1 MGFRIARKR
10 LAIVGVGVGDGFVWE
25 TLAEADLVGVGRKR
39 RNLAA
44 DEPINTDKKNAGWP
58 RLGIAIS
65 RPAARPEG

>member
-44 DEPINTDKKNAGWP
+44 DEH
-58 RLGIAIS
+58 R
-65 RPAARPEG
+65 